1 MQWEWLADLT
11 FGNMKEQVAFFLLLF
26 ISAGPVDAAYP
37 WPDNVTQYK
46 GYIDVRLS
54 KLQAS

>member
-1 MQWEWLADLT
+1 MHAVGVADLA
-11 FGNMKEQVAFFLLLF
+11 FGNMKEPVIAFFLLLF
-26 ISAGPVDAAYP
+26 ISAGLVDAAYP

-54 KLQAS
+54 KL